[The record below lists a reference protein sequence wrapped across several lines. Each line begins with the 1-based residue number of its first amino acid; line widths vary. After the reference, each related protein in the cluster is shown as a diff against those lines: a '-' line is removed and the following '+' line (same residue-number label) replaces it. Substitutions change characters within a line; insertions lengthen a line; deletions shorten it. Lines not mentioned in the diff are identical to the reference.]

1 MIKDQNETLANK
13 LKFVTYQA
21 LSEEEKAC
29 KMEELL
35 KEKEKHLRVK
45 HAFKNSCSLFC
56 YFFKSAKYYLYNCFQ
71 LIWPRWGKQKLQILQ
86 AVQTDEANRFYYL
99 LLLSRDM

>member
-35 KEKEKHLRVK
+35 KEKEKHMRVK
-45 HAFKNSCSLFC
+45 TRFQKFLQSV
-56 YFFKSAKYYLYNCFQ
+56 FFF
-71 LIWPRWGKQKLQILQ
+71 
-86 AVQTDEANRFYYL
+86 
-99 LLLSRDM
+99 